1 MKKYIPFFYCGFL
14 FSLFLLSTGFLT
26 MRYIEKERDLLKE
39 GFINPPDSVRPG
51 VYWYF
56 MDGNI
61 GREAMTKDL
70 ESMKQA
76 GLGYVI
82 FLEVNVGVPRGMVDF
97 LSEEWQDLFTHAVRE
112 CERLGIQLI
121 LGSGPG
127 WAGSG
132 GPWVKPEQ
140 SMMHLV
146 AADTVVEGPVL
157 FQATLSTPKP
167 RRPFFGEGVLTKELN
182 NIRNAWYEDVA
193 LLAFPLPKETEPITD
208 IDEKALYYRAPYT
221 SQKGV
226 KAFLPSFASYAE
238 SPAAAVNRSQMLD
251 LTSLLKPDGSLLWSV
266 PEGKWR
272 IMRFGKRNNGAVTR
286 PAPVPGLGFECDKF
300 SASSFDDHFDA
311 YVGRLL
317 HKVGKRNASNGGGW
331 SMIHIDSWEMGAQ
344 NWTDDFREQF
354 IRRRG
359 YDPLLY
365 LPTYTGQI
373 VESLEHSERF
383 LWDVRLTSQEL
394 IIENHALRFK
404 ELGLRHGLRLS
415 IEPYDMNPTADLD
428 LGSMADIPMCE
439 FWTDQYG
446 FNSSFSSIEASSI
459 AHLQGKTVVAA
470 EAFTGDPREAWRK
483 YPGNMKNQGDWA
495 FCMGINRFMY
505 HTFAH
510 KAYDDELKPGMAMGP
525 YGVHWDRGQ
534 TWWSMVPAYHQYVSR
549 CQYLL
554 MQGKPIADILYL
566 TPEGAP
572 HVFRPPSSAME
583 GSDVMPD
590 KRGYSFD
597 GCSPLL
603 LEKAEVE
610 EGRIVFPGGASYRIL
625 VLPNVETM
633 TPGLLQKIESLA
645 EEGALITGRPPLKS
659 PSLADYPDCDEQVRA
674 IASRLWNNKL
684 IDATGYSDIVKTI
697 GLGETKNTLYPSYE
711 STSEIL
717 RKSGLDPDFTTESGS
732 IRYVHRSLP
741 EREIYFISNKSD
753 QPVYD
758 TCLFRDGT
766 LQAEVWNAV
775 TGEMITLKGLK
786 EVDGGVSLH
795 VKLEPSQSFFI
806 VFDKSP
812 SSINSQSQESKFF
825 SEKELIKTLEG
836 DWNLSFDPRWGGPG
850 NVVLDSLT
858 DWISRKEEEIRC
870 YSGIAV
876 YTKKF
881 NMSESPFKTS
891 SRYYLDLGEVKNI
904 ARVRLNGRDMGVV
917 WTSPWQVDI
926 TNSVKEKDNILEVEV
941 ANLWINRLIGDES
954 LQDDGI
960 KNGKWPDWV
969 LQGLPRPSSR
979 YTFTT
984 YRYYKKGDELQESG
998 LLGPVKILGEKKN

>member
-1 MKKYIPFFYCGFL
+1 MRKTLSFIDFRY
-14 FSLFLLSTGFLT
+14 LLMLALPLIGFLT
-26 MRYIEKERDLLKE
+26 VQCTMYGSDPLKE

-51 VYWYF
+51 AYWYF

-61 GREAMTKDL
+61 NREAMTKDL
-70 ESMKQA
+70 ESMKNA

-82 FLEVNVGVPRGMVDF
+82 FLEVNVGVPRGKVDF
-97 LSEEWQDLFTHAVRE
+97 LSEEWQDLFVHAVRE

-146 AADTVVEGPVL
+146 AADTVVEGPFL
-157 FQATLSTPKP
+157 FQAALSTPMP
-167 RRPFFGEGVLTKELN
+167 RNPFFGEGVLTAELKD
-182 NIRNAWYEDVA
+182 IRDAWYEDVA
-193 LLAFPLPKETEPITD
+193 VLAFPLPEETEPITD

-226 KAFLPSFASYAE
+226 KSFLPSQVSYDE
-238 SPAAAVNRSQMLD
+238 TPAAAVNRSEMLD
-251 LTSLLKPDGSLLWSV
+251 LTSLLKPDGSIEWSV
-266 PEGKWR
+266 PEGKWK

-311 YVGRLL
+311 YVGKLL
-317 HKVGKRNASNGGGW
+317 KKAGKRNPSKGGGW

-354 IRRRG
+354 TQRRG

-373 VESLEHSERF
+373 VESRERSERF

-394 IIENHALRFK
+394 IIENHARRFK
-404 ELGLRHGLRLS
+404 ELGQQHGLSLS

-428 LGSMADIPMCE
+428 LGSVADIPMCE

-446 FNSSFSSIEASSI
+446 FNSAFSCIESTSI
-459 AHLQGKTVVAA
+459 AHVQGKSVVAA
-470 EAFTGDPREAWRK
+470 EAFTGDPHEAWRK

-554 MQGKPIADILYL
+554 MQGRPVADILYL

-572 HVFRPPSSAME
+572 HVFRPPASAME

-603 LEKAEVE
+603 LEVAEVE

-633 TPGLLQKIESLA
+633 TPGLLKKIESLA
-645 EEGALITGRPPLKS
+645 EAGALITGRQPLKS
-659 PSLADYPDCDEQVRA
+659 PSLTDYPDCDEQVKT
-674 IASRLWNNKL
+674 IASRLWDNKL
-684 IDATGYSDIVKTI
+684 IDTTGYSDIPQDQFS
-697 GLGETKNTLYPSYE
+697 GETQNLLYPTYDV
-711 STSEIL
+711 TSALL
-717 RKSGLDPDFTTESGS
+717 RKTGVDPDFTAESGA

-741 EREIYFISNKSD
+741 EREIYFISNRSD
-753 QPVYD
+753 QLVHD
-758 TCLFRDGT
+758 NCRFRDGT
-766 LQAEVWNAV
+766 LHAELWDAV
-775 TGEMITLKGLK
+775 TGEMIPINGLN

-795 VKLEPSQSFFI
+795 MKLEPSQSFFI
-806 VFDKSP
+806 VFDKSANP
-812 SSINSQSQESKFF
+812 VNRQSLESNLFG
-825 SEKELIKTLEG
+825 EKELIKTLEG
-836 DWNLSFDPRWGGPG
+836 DWNLSFDPRWGGPE
-850 NVVLDSLT
+850 NVVFDSLA
-858 DWISRKEEEIRC
+858 DWTTSNEEEIRY
-870 YSGIAV
+870 YSGIAT

-881 NMSESPFKTS
+881 NFPESSLITS
-891 SRYYLDLGEVKNI
+891 GRYYLDLGKVKNI
-904 ARVRLNGRDMGVV
+904 ASVKLNGKDMGVV

-926 TNSVKEKDNILEVEV
+926 TSAVKAKGNLLEVDV
-941 ANLWINRLIGDES
+941 ANLWINRLIGDE
-954 LQDDGI
+954 LLPDDGI
-960 KNGKWPDWV
+960 REGKWPDWV
-969 LQGLPRPSSR
+969 LDGSPRPSSR
-979 YTFTT
+979 FTFTT

-998 LLGPVKILGEKKN
+998 LLGPVNILGEKVK